1 MKNFF
6 VVVLSFA
13 LSVPLF
19 AQSNEAYFLSQPV
32 LTPDGKTVI
41 FCFEGDIWRADLA
54 NGQAFR
60 LTAMQG
66 YETGARVSPDG
77 NWIAFTGRQFGNPD
91 VFIMPAG
98 GGEIR
103 QLTHHSSSDELSS
116 WSWDSKT
123 LYFNSSMMGQPSGF
137 KINING
143 GTPQRVFGNY
153 FFQYDHNLF
162 EHPTTGEIFFSD
174 TWESLNQVARK
185 RYKGAFNP
193 DIQSYNPKTKKHTKY
208 TTWEG
213 KDFSTSIDRN
223 GNIYFIS
230 DEVNGEY
237 NLYSLV
243 NGKKSALTKFNT
255 SIKSPMV
262 NANGDK
268 VVFEKDYQIWMYD
281 VASKKADKL
290 KISIIRNSIL
300 SKEKDFEVR
309 GNITNYDIS
318 PDGKKMV
325 FTSRGEIFVSDVEG
339 KFIQQLVKGSAERA
353 REVKW
358 LADNKTILF
367 NMTKEGFLNWYTV
380 SASGEGNPK
389 QVTNDKKNNRYVAFN
404 KKRTMAVYLSGRDE
418 VRLIDL
424 KTMNDRMLVKEEIW
438 GFQNSFPG
446 FSPNDE
452 HVLFTA
458 YRNFE
463 QDIFIHNLKEK
474 KTINLTNTILTLS
487 IHNSY
492 LYSFSPSTFTYQFL
506 KGDTLRVIIL
516 GIRERH
522 HKAKLRGTI

>member
-268 VVFEKDYQIWMYD
+268 VVFERDYQIWMYD

-318 PDGKKMV
+318 PD
-325 FTSRGEIFVSDVEG
+325 
-339 KFIQQLVKGSAERA
+339 
-353 REVKW
+353 
-358 LADNKTILF
+358 
-367 NMTKEGFLNWYTV
+367 
-380 SASGEGNPK
+380 
-389 QVTNDKKNNRYVAFN
+389 
-404 KKRTMAVYLSGRDE
+404 
-418 VRLIDL
+418 
-424 KTMNDRMLVKEEIW
+424 
-438 GFQNSFPG
+438 
-446 FSPNDE
+446 
-452 HVLFTA
+452 
-458 YRNFE
+458 
-463 QDIFIHNLKEK
+463 
-474 KTINLTNTILTLS
+474 
-487 IHNSY
+487 
-492 LYSFSPSTFTYQFL
+492 
-506 KGDTLRVIIL
+506 
-516 GIRERH
+516 
-522 HKAKLRGTI
+522 